1 MNRQGIYINGK
12 QVFDSKGKEINS
24 VQIINSTVQTVV
36 GINKGYISMAAG
48 NNVLIVDGQTIA
60 LEPSPIINIE
70 VFGNVTNLNVG
81 SGNVQVTGDASYV
94 ETVNGNVTV
103 DGNIASNVKTVNGDI
118 HCKSILGK
126 IDTVNGDIYR

>member
-60 LEPSPIINIE
+60 LEPSPTINIE
-70 VFGNVTNLNVG
+70 VFGNVTNLNAG
-81 SGNVQVTGDASYV
+81 SENVRVTGDAKSV
-94 ETVNGNVTV
+94 STVSGDVTV
-103 DGNIASNVKTVNGDI
+103 DGNVTSNVKTVSGDI

-126 IDTVNGDIYR
+126 INTVSGDIYR